1 MRISDWSSDV
11 CSSDLKGAPDAILA
25 RSTSAIGPDG
35 APVPIDQVREQ
46 LDDQNDR
53 LASSG
58 MRVLAVAHRDLSSA
72 DWERTEDLEAVNG
85 LTFLAPVGIVAPPRP
100 APPLPLAEAGGARTA
115 AQTSPADTKGRDACR
130 ERERQEDKNS

>member
-58 MRVLAVAHRDLSSA
+58 MRVLAVAHRDLSSE

-85 LTFLAPVGIVAPPRP
+85 LTFLALVGIVDPPRP
-100 APPLPLAEAGGARTA
+100 DARVAIEEARSEEH
-115 AQTSPADTKGRDACR
+115 TS
-130 ERERQEDKNS
+130 EIQS